1 MTEIVDT
8 LVKRQIARK
17 NLENDVEALESDC
30 LNTIEIFQGGEN
42 VDSKWTD
49 PVFNIRAQYHFKRAF
64 ECLRQSI
71 KVET

>member
-8 LVKRQIARK
+8 LVKKQSVRDG
-17 NLENDVEALESDC
+17 LESDLSVLESDC
-30 LNTIEIFQGGEN
+30 INTVDIFQNEKSVAAG
-42 VDSKWTD
+42 WTD
-49 PVFNIRAQYHFKRAF
+49 PVFNVRAQYHFKRAF